1 LLISLSYTSYFYFLF
16 IFQFFINSI
25 KDLYTCIPHQ
35 IGRLKKMA
43 AWGKWTA
50 LIGGVIAV
58 IGQFLGVGIYLPL
71 IGGVAAIVGA
81 LGSD

>member
-1 LLISLSYTSYFYFLF
+1 
-16 IFQFFINSI
+16 
-25 KDLYTCIPHQ
+25 
-35 IGRLKKMA
+35 MA